1 MTFLNPFLLLG
12 LAAAAIPLI
21 IHLFNFRRPRKINFS
36 SLEFLK
42 ELQKS
47 TMQRVRIK
55 QLLLLLL
62 RTLAIACLVLAF
74 ARPTLTSNMVGSL
87 GAQASSSIA
96 IILDNSRSMQMRDAQ
111 GAYYDQA
118 KEAVNALINQTKTG
132 DEIFLLPVS
141 KDVRALSSD
150 GAYTMPHLAREAV
163 QDLSISSYPGSITDS
178 WVRAMQVLA
187 EAKNLNKEIY
197 IISDFQRSALKDT
210 TLSEGSESYRTYLLP
225 VGDREH
231 PNVAVTGVEVMSR
244 IIEVGQ
250 PIRMEATLVH
260 YGEDVISEYVAS
272 VFLAGERVA
281 QATVELEPGIP
292 TTASFTVTP
301 QERGWLSGV
310 VQIEEDAFASDNV
323 RHFTLNVPEQRRLL
337 IVTGEGQE
345 SAFVEL
351 ALSASLTRG
360 RVGFELE
367 TIDEKDLSVKRLGTY
382 NTIILVGPRDL
393 SSGEVASLGE
403 YVEEGGGVL
412 LFPSESAS
420 AVDYNA
426 LFSELG
432 AGEFSGF
439 SGNWLERT
447 SVASFGR
454 VELEHPL
461 FEGVFEQQTGFREQI
476 NVENPSLYY
485 TMNYTPGTGD
495 EQTLIQLS
503 TRFPFLQEIRHGQGS
518 VFVLA
523 VAPDTRWSDLPQ
535 RGLFIPLLYRC
546 MYYLSS
552 TETVSG
558 EQLIVGVPSDLR
570 ITGITETD
578 RLKLVAPDGEEIV
591 PEQRSLFGASLIAL
605 DADFQLPGVYNIQNG
620 EALTRRVAMNL
631 DNRESDLST
640 FSPDEAEEWMEG
652 IAEGTIRTLDLSS
665 SGGASGV
672 LEELQQ
678 EKTGIELWNVFLW
691 MALIFLVI
699 EMMVARQWRPEAVP
713 A

>member
-1 MTFLNPFLLLG
+1 MTFLNPLLLLG

-21 IHLFNFRRPRKINFS
+21 IHLFNFRRPRKVDFS

-74 ARPTLTSNMVGSL
+74 SRPTLTSNLAGSL
-87 GAQASSSIA
+87 GSQASSSMV

-118 KEAVNALINQTKTG
+118 KEMANALVGQMKAG

-141 KDVRALSSD
+141 RDLSMGDVD
-150 GAYTMPHLAREAV
+150 GGYSMPHLAREAV
-163 QDLSISSYPGSITDS
+163 QDLSVSPHPGSITEAWARSIQILD
-178 WVRAMQVLA
+178 

-197 IISDFQRSALKDT
+197 VISDFQKSALKDSVIAGD
-210 TLSEGSESYRTYLLP
+210 SEEYRTYLLP
-225 VGDREH
+225 VGERTH
-231 PNVAVTGVEVMSR
+231 ANVAVAEVSVLSR

-250 PIRMEATLVH
+250 PIRMEATLIN
-260 YGEDVISEYVAS
+260 YGEDTINEYVAS
-272 VFLAGERVA
+272 VFLEGERVA

-292 TTASFTVTP
+292 TKASFTVTP

-310 VQIEEDAFASDNV
+310 VQIEDDAFTSDNI

-337 IVTGEGQE
+337 VVRGEAQE

-351 ALSASLTRG
+351 ALSTSLTRG
-360 RVGFELE
+360 RVGFDLE
-367 TIDEKDLSVKRLGTY
+367 TIDEKDLPVKRLGTY
-382 NTIILVGPRDL
+382 NTVILIGPRDL
-393 SSGEVASLGE
+393 SSGEIASLEE

-412 LFPSESAS
+412 LFPSEAS
-420 AVDYNA
+420 VAEDYNA
-426 LFSELG
+426 LFDALN

-439 SGNWLERT
+439 SGTWLEEQ
-447 SVASFGR
+447 SIASFGR

-485 TMNYTPGTGD
+485 VMNYTPGNGD

-518 VFVLA
+518 VFVLT

-552 TETVSG
+552 TETVAG
-558 EQLIVGVPSDLR
+558 EELIIGVPNDLR

-578 RLKLVAPDGEEIV
+578 RLQLIAPDGDEIV
-591 PEQRSLFGASLIAL
+591 PEQRSLFGASLIEL
-605 DADFQLPGVYNIQNG
+605 DANFQVPGVYDVRNG
-620 EALTRRVAMNL
+620 EALLRKIAMNL
-631 DNRESDLST
+631 ENRESDLSAHP
-640 FSPDEAEEWMEG
+640 PDEARELVEG
-652 IAEGTIRTLDLSS
+652 YGTGTVRTLDLAAT
-665 SGGASGV
+665 GGANRV

-678 EKTGIELWNVFLW
+678 EKTGIELWNVFLL

-699 EMMVARQWRPEAVP
+699 EMLVARQWRPEAVP